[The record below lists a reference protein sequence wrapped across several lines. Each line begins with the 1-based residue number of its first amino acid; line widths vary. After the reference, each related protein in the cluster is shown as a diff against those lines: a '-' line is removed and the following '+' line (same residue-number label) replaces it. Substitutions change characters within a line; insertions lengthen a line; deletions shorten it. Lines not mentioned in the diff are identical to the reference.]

1 MPTTDVV
8 VIGAG
13 HQGLVAAIT
22 LADAGLKVVVVEAA
36 DEIGG
41 AVRSSELVRPGLV
54 HDRYAMNMNLFL
66 GSPFYAT
73 YGDELSSAGLE
84 FSHCRHAY
92 ASAFPNAPS
101 IRISDDADENQRM
114 WEEHDPGDAK
124 GWRRLSEVFAD
135 VASSYGPLSSNVF
148 PSRSTA
154 SVIRS
159 VLFKRQH
166 TSVSELLQ
174 VMTSTTR
181 SLGERYFASPEARSM
196 AAAWGMH
203 VDFAPDVA
211 AGAIFPLLEMY
222 ADAEHGMNV
231 VKGGASNLPRA
242 LAAMLSTRG
251 VPIHTGKAVESI
263 QVASGRVQ
271 GVRLADG
278 EHITARHGILSTA
291 TLPAVVH
298 RLLRNQPVP
307 SSMALAADNFR
318 FGPGT
323 FMLHLALSGPIP
335 WQDSSLAD
343 SAYVHLGPYVDD
355 MARTYQQALAGVL
368 PDEPLL
374 VVGQTSTVDPS
385 RNTSEDD
392 RLHAVWIQVRMVP
405 AEITG
410 DANPHGAGGDLT
422 GRSWDEATEPFVQR
436 ILEKLERYA
445 PGVTESVIGHAA
457 ESPSDLQS
465 GNANLHGGDSVS
477 GSHHLDQFI
486 GMRPSMSLSRYRTPI
501 DGLYLAGASTWP
513 GAGVNAVSGQ
523 RSAEQLVRGTTL
535 PRRKRLPR

>member
-1 MPTTDVV
+1 MSCPRPVSV
-8 VIGAG
+8 
-13 HQGLVAAIT
+13 LT
-22 LADAGLKVVVVEAA
+22 L
-36 DEIGG
+36 
-41 AVRSSELVRPGLV
+41 
-54 HDRYAMNMNLFL
+54 
-66 GSPFYAT
+66 SPRV
-73 YGDELSSAGLE
+73 
-84 FSHCRHAY
+84 CP
-92 ASAFPNAPS
+92 AFPSAPS

-114 WEEHDPGDAK
+114 GGARSGDAK
-124 GWRRLSEVFAD
+124 GWRRLSGVCRRCHQLRPAIQQR
-135 VASSYGPLSSNVF
+135 L

-335 WQDSSLAD
+335 WQDSRLAD

-392 RLHAVWIQVRMVP
+392 RLHAVGFKSGWSPLRSAVTRIRTAPVATSP
-405 AEITG
+405 AGRGTKR
-410 DANPHGAGGDLT
+410 P
-422 GRSWDEATEPFVQR
+422 GRSSSESWR
-436 ILEKLERYA
+436 NSN
-445 PGVTESVIGHAA
+445 VTLPE
-457 ESPSDLQS
+457 
-465 GNANLHGGDSVS
+465 
-477 GSHHLDQFI
+477 
-486 GMRPSMSLSRYRTPI
+486 SLSQSSDMRRSLATCNPATPTST
-501 DGLYLAGASTWP
+501 AGTRSRAAITST
-513 GAGVNAVSGQ
+513 SS
-523 RSAEQLVRGTTL
+523 SACG
-535 PRRKRLPR
+535 PRCHCRATARQ